1 MPPTKRTLRILKEIK
16 HTLQTNFGEEIVE
29 VILFG
34 SRARGRAKSWSDYD
48 LLILLRNPYDW
59 DKKQQIR
66 EVLYLEIILKRNI
79 MTDTHFLSLSELDT
93 LRGKQPIFSKALQNG
108 VYA

>member
-48 LLILLRNPYDW
+48 LLILLRNPYQW
-59 DKKQQIR
+59 QTEENILNK
-66 EVLYLEIILKRNI
+66 LYDVTLKHNIIPDN
-79 MTDTHFLSLSELDT
+79 HFLT
-93 LRGKQPIFSKALQNG
+93 LADLNTIKGKQPIFLNAMANG
-108 VYA
+108 IYA